1 MDEYY
6 WCMTY
11 NLCDLM
17 CHRGDEEIQARGLRE
32 GVQSNKL
39 KLKESPTTLAAENI
53 QSTWHISG
61 VVKTTCTAIQRTGT
75 NYLQKLLLPHRRGM
89 TDIYAYLFI
98 HLLFDITVLY
108 NIHAGMDHR
117 TQPNCL
123 MFQIQ
128 QVYKE
133 LSP

>member
-1 MDEYY
+1 MR
-6 WCMTY
+6 
-11 NLCDLM
+11 
-17 CHRGDEEIQARGLRE
+17 HRGDEEIQARELTE

-39 KLKESPTTLAAENI
+39 KLKESATTLAAESI

-61 VVKTTCTAIQRTGT
+61 VVKTTYTAILRTGT
-75 NYLQKLLLPHRRGM
+75 YYLQKLLLPHRSGM

-108 NIHAGMDHR
+108 NIYAGMVHR